1 MCRPA
6 GGAIRMERLF
16 AKAKAFRRVAI
27 RYDERK
33 RMYLGWVHLV
43 LAVIRLRAK
52 TKQEQAKKTNVN
64 TA

>member
-1 MCRPA
+1 
-6 GGAIRMERLF
+6 MERLF

-27 RYDERK
+27 RYEERK